1 MSTDAVMYLVLMSLL
16 KSYEKLIGFIG
27 IKVLF
32 NINHFVLKCKMIVL
46 PARVD
51 VFGDSHLPRIDIQ
64 PLDASESSIVIK
76 SLDIILILEM
86 C

>member
-1 MSTDAVMYLVLMSLL
+1 
-16 KSYEKLIGFIG
+16 
-27 IKVLF
+27 
-32 NINHFVLKCKMIVL
+32 MIVL

-51 VFGDSHLPRIDIQ
+51 AFGDSHLPRIDIQ

-86 C
+86 FGYIISKLLIKIL

>member
-1 MSTDAVMYLVLMSLL
+1 
-16 KSYEKLIGFIG
+16 
-27 IKVLF
+27 
-32 NINHFVLKCKMIVL
+32 MIVL

-86 C
+86 FGYIISKLLIKIL

>member
-1 MSTDAVMYLVLMSLL
+1 
-16 KSYEKLIGFIG
+16 
-27 IKVLF
+27 
-32 NINHFVLKCKMIVL
+32 MIIS

-76 SLDIILILEM
+76 SLDIILISKM
-86 C
+86 CGGINNKL

>member
-1 MSTDAVMYLVLMSLL
+1 
-16 KSYEKLIGFIG
+16 
-27 IKVLF
+27 
-32 NINHFVLKCKMIVL
+32 MIVL

-86 C
+86 CGEITLVVNY

>member
-1 MSTDAVMYLVLMSLL
+1 
-16 KSYEKLIGFIG
+16 
-27 IKVLF
+27 
-32 NINHFVLKCKMIVL
+32 MIVL

-76 SLDIILILEM
+76 SFDIVLVSKICGNITLVISYE
-86 C
+86 

>member
-1 MSTDAVMYLVLMSLL
+1 M
-16 KSYEKLIGFIG
+16 
-27 IKVLF
+27 F
-32 NINHFVLKCKMIVL
+32 NINHFVLKCKMIIS

-76 SLDIILILEM
+76 SLDIILILKM
-86 C
+86 CGDKLTLVVDY

>member
-32 NINHFVLKCKMIVL
+32 NINHFVLKCKIIVL

-76 SLDIILILEM
+76 SLDIILISKM
-86 C
+86 